1 MGSVQWL
8 KEWNQKKKT
17 ELRERETQTQSS
29 GVKRVQLLISHP
41 RASKLCAD
49 VCEGKQASEAELRS
63 EISWG
68 IVWSSETSRSFAM
81 WWDERAIPRRCHQN
95 INLCDC
101 LPQKGTNEKAS
112 GQKVRRIHRLHK
124 STESDDVWLISHFL
138 LSLLFVTAV
147 NERIGFDTMVI
158 HQHQIACQC
167 LNEALLKCDFYYLI

>member
-8 KEWNQKKKT
+8 RNGIRKKN
-17 ELRERETQTQSS
+17 RAEREKHNQVESREFSFSS
-29 GVKRVQLLISHP
+29 AIQGLLNYVPTCVKVNRL
-41 RASKLCAD
+41 
-49 VCEGKQASEAELRS
+49 SEAELRS

-138 LSLLFVTAV
+138 LSHLFVTAV

-158 HQHQIACQC
+158 HQHQIACHC
-167 LNEALLKCDFYYLI
+167 LNKALLKCDFYYLI